1 MSRKIATPVAVF
13 AACDQLDTS
22 GKPWNRDDVRIA
34 VGGGGFSV
42 IDPLIQAWRK
52 LKPVKALASSTPT
65 ALLHQVAEA
74 LEVHFSQHMSDVEHR
89 ETERTRIFESTI
101 DDVSERLSSVEV
113 ELEQANT
120 SNLELAEERSRLA
133 DEIEEHHRNR
143 HEKERAL
150 LKLQAEN
157 DELGGLTQRLEKQN
171 GALAEQYKLDRKS
184 LENKHESNIASI
196 LREHKSELSKE
207 KKELTERN
215 EQAENRLM
223 LLLDQ
228 ERTDARKQIKTSA
241 QERDLFRKKETDA
254 KEQTI
259 KFKIE
264 CQGLHDKVDAMLQEK
279 EKLNASLAKAES
291 RYDTLHD
298 EHLSFQKD
306 NESVK
311 FEELRSTVLAL
322 QESLKTK

>member
-1 MSRKIATPVAVF
+1 MSRKIATPTAVF
-13 AACDQLDTS
+13 AACDRLDTS
-22 GKPWNRDDVRIA
+22 GKPWNRDDVRIL

-42 IDPLIQAWRK
+42 IDPLIHAWRK

-89 ETERTRIFESTI
+89 ETERTRIFESSI
-101 DDVSERLSSVEV
+101 ADISERMSSVEV
-113 ELEQANT
+113 ELEQANA
-120 SNLELAEERSRLA
+120 SSLELVEERSRLA
-133 DEIEEHHRNR
+133 GEIEDHQRNL

-157 DELGGLTQRLEKQN
+157 DELRGLTQRLEKQN

-184 LENKHESNIASI
+184 LENKHESNISTM

-207 KKELTERN
+207 KKELSERN

-228 ERTDARKQIKTSA
+228 ERTDAKKQIKTST

-264 CQGLHDKVDAMLQEK
+264 CQGLHDKVDVLLQDK
-279 EKLNASLAKAES
+279 EKLNASLAKAKS
-291 RYDTLHD
+291 RYETLHD
-298 EHLSFQKD
+298 EHLSFQKE

-322 QESLKTK
+322 QESLKAK